1 MTPPRSREP
10 FVVIGGG
17 LSGLAAAWTLER
29 AGQRATVVERASRVG
44 GRAATWYGPNWVA
57 DTGLQYIRRG
67 DQTLMNLVRALG
79 LDEHLVSVQGAL
91 GSFDSL
97 GRVAPPSPADYA
109 TDRLAFE
116 QGFQFLAQ
124 ALARDLTVMTQ
135 AFATAIRWDNEDR
148 SFWFE
153 TERGKPLMNEVTG
166 QLLATRGVVLA
177 TNSLQA
183 AAIARRSL
191 CLAPAVPSLS
201 AVHTD
206 PAVLGIYLVPRQK
219 TRFYALR
226 GSRDAK
232 LSWIAFEERKA
243 PERAPADKSVLVA
256 VASPILS
263 EHLLNRT
270 ETDMLSEIYSEAKAI
285 LPSLP
290 SEPFERHQVVW
301 PAATLSGPPFHPPLG
316 ESLTQPDGIPL
327 AVAGDFALGATA
339 EDAVRAG
346 VLAAQRVMELY
357 GAQHSGRLV

>member
-1 MTPPRSREP
+1 M
-10 FVVIGGG
+10 VIGGG

-29 AGQRATVVERASRVG
+29 AGQRAIVVERASRVG
-44 GRAATWYGPNWVA
+44 GRAATWYGPNWTA
-57 DTGLQYIRRG
+57 DTGLQYIKRS

-135 AFATAIRWDNEDR
+135 AFATAIRWDGEDR

-153 TERGKPLMNEVTG
+153 TERGKPLMNDVTG
-166 QLLATRGVVLA
+166 KLLATPGVVLA

-191 CLAPAVPSLS
+191 CLSPSAPALS
-201 AVHTD
+201 AVQTD
-206 PAVLGIYLVPRQK
+206 PAVLGIFLVPRQK

-226 GSRDAK
+226 GSRDAR

-243 PERAPADKSVLVA
+243 PERAAPDKSVLVVA
-256 VASPILS
+256 ASPFMS

-270 ETDMLSEIYSEAKAI
+270 ETDMLSEIYAEAKAI

-290 SEPFERHQVVW
+290 TEPFERYQVVW
-301 PAATLSGPPFHPPLG
+301 PAATLAGAPFHPPLG
-316 ESLTQPDGIPL
+316 ESLTQPEGIPI
-327 AVAGDFALGATA
+327 AIAGDFALGASA
-339 EDAVRAG
+339 EDAVRSG
-346 VLAAQRVMELY
+346 VIAAQRTMDLY
-357 GAQHSGRLV
+357 GAQHAGRVM